1 MLPILPDPAGIRAA
15 LLILGIAPLLS
26 GCVVATV
33 AGVAAG
39 AVKTTARAAGT
50 VVETAVD
57 ATTTTQ
63 QEADEDRGRALRLE
77 EERKRKEGARQRKE
91 AERQRRQAERQA
103 REAPQAPEAPSEAAP
118 PDTGGPTR

>member
-1 MLPILPDPAGIRAA
+1 MIRLLAVLA
-15 LLILGIAPLLS
+15 LAPLLS

-33 AGVAAG
+33 AGVAVG

-63 QEADEDRGRALRLE
+63 QEADEDRGRAIRLE
-77 EERKRKEGARQRKE
+77 EERQAKEAERQRKE
-91 AERQRRQAERQA
+91 AERQRREAERLGQQP
-103 REAPQAPEAPSEAAP
+103 APQPATPDTAP
-118 PDTGGPTR
+118 PDSAGPTR

>member
-1 MLPILPDPAGIRAA
+1 MIRA
-15 LLILGIAPLLS
+15 LLILALAPLLA

-33 AGVAAG
+33 AGVAVG

-63 QEADEDRGRALRLE
+63 QEADEDRGRAIRLE
-77 EERKRKEGARQRKE
+77 EERQRKE
-91 AERQRRQAERQA
+91 AERQRKAAEKAA
-103 REAPQAPEAPSEAAP
+103 REAGEAPQP
-118 PDTGGPTR
+118 PPADTPGPTR